1 MSDYIPIFDLNVLAT
16 EDDEDAGFD
25 LNVPAAHK
33 DVFDVNELQDA
44 AHNDVFDVDEL
55 QDADQNDVFDLDEPQ
70 DDDDTDVFDVNE
82 PQDDYDEPQEHH
94 GRNASLS
101 TCVCF
106 FCNDLFCSYYLQA
119 TISLLFSVDL
129 NVPLDEFGAVDFSY
143 IEHDAGKCFSNDIYF

>member
-25 LNVPAAHK
+25 LNVPAAHN

-82 PQDDYDEPQEHH
+82 PQDDYDEPQNIMAVMHH
-94 GRNASLS
+94 LALV
-101 TCVCF
+101 CVF
-106 FCNDLFCSYYLQA
+106 FLQRFILF
-119 TISLLFSVDL
+119 LLLTGHNIIAFFSR
-129 NVPLDEFGAVDFSY
+129 F
-143 IEHDAGKCFSNDIYF
+143 KCTAR